1 MTVRASAAIVVTYGA
16 PCRRGRGAVP
26 YVSARRLT
34 AAGRRNRPPRRSQPA
49 RPRPSDELGDLR
61 DRRTGRGRAELPLQ
75 DDQIG
80 PGRYTCPVPAWMAGA
95 QPPALLPVS
104 VQRRVELTAVDGT
117 GQVLKPLAALRCGRW
132 RRHDC
137 QRATLR
143 CGPLARSGP
152 PSMIEH
158 AHRDS

>member
-1 MTVRASAAIVVTYGA
+1 MTVRASAAIVVTHGA
-16 PCRRGRGAVP
+16 PCRRDRGAVP

-34 AAGRRNRPPRRSQPA
+34 AAGRRIRPPRRSQSA

-80 PGRYTCPVPAWMAGA
+80 PGRYTGPGMAWMAGA

-117 GQVLKPLAALRCGRW
+117 GQVLNRWLPFGAGGGAGTTVSGRLSVADPSLGRD
-132 RRHDC
+132 RR
-137 QRATLR
+137 A
-143 CGPLARSGP
+143 
-152 PSMIEH
+152 
-158 AHRDS
+158 